1 MTHHEAIEAYILQHM
16 DEEND
21 YLKALYRQAHVKL
34 INPRMTSGH
43 LQGRLLKMLV
53 QMARPK
59 RVLEI
64 GTFAGYSALCMAE
77 GLGEGAM
84 LHTYEID
91 DELEDFTR
99 PWIEGS
105 PYGDKVCFHIGNA
118 LEEVPRLG
126 EVFDFVFMDGDKRQY
141 MEYYEMILQHTSPG
155 ALILADNTLWDGHV
169 VDKAYANDRQTVAI
183 KEFNAFVAADK
194 RVEKLILPLRDGL
207 TMIRKRQIT
216 MSS

>member
-1 MTHHEAIEAYILQHM
+1 MTHHEAIETYILQHM
-16 DEEND
+16 DEESD
-21 YLKALYRQAHVKL
+21 YLKSLYRQAHLKL

-53 QMARPK
+53 QLARPQ

-77 GLGEGAM
+77 GLGDGAV

-105 PYGDKVCFHIGNA
+105 PHGDKVCFHIGNA
-118 LEEVPRLG
+118 LEEVPQLG

-141 MEYYEMILQHTSPG
+141 MEYYEMILQYTSPG

-169 VDKAYANDRQTVAI
+169 VDKAYLNDRQTVAI
-183 KEFNAFVAADK
+183 NAFNAFVAADK

-207 TMIRKRQIT
+207 TMIRKK
-216 MSS
+216 

>member
-1 MTHHEAIEAYILQHM
+1 MTHDEAIEAYILQHM
-16 DEEND
+16 DEESD
-21 YLKALYRQAHVKL
+21 YLKALYRKAHLKL

-53 QMARPK
+53 QLARPK

-118 LEEVPRLG
+118 LEEVPQLG

-169 VDKAYANDRQTVAI
+169 VDKAYLNDRQTVAI
-183 KEFNAFVAADK
+183 NEFNAFVATDK

-207 TMIRKRQIT
+207 TMIRKK
-216 MSS
+216 

>member
-1 MTHHEAIEAYILQHM
+1 M
-16 DEEND
+16 DEESD
-21 YLKALYRQAHVKL
+21 YLKALYRQAHLKL

-53 QMARPK
+53 QLARPQ

-77 GLGEGAM
+77 GLEEGAL

-118 LEEVPRLG
+118 LEEVPQLG

-141 MEYYEMILQHTSPG
+141 MEYYEMILQHTSSG

-169 VDKAYANDRQTVAI
+169 VDKAYLNDRQTVAI
-183 KEFNAFVAADK
+183 NEFNAFVAADK

-207 TMIRKRQIT
+207 TMIRKK
-216 MSS
+216 

>member
-1 MTHHEAIEAYILQHM
+1 MTEAIDAYILAHM
-16 DEEND
+16 DEESD
-21 YLKALYRQAHVKL
+21 YLKALYRQTHVKL

-53 QMARPK
+53 QMIRPR

-64 GTFAGYSALCMAE
+64 GTFTGYSALCMAE
-77 GLGEGAM
+77 GLEEGAL

-105 PYGDKVCFHIGNA
+105 PYGDKVCFHIGNV
-118 LEEVPRLG
+118 LEEVPGLG
-126 EVFDFVFMDGDKRQY
+126 ETFDLVFMDGDKRQY
-141 MEYYEMILQHTSPG
+141 MEYYEMVMTHTSEH
-155 ALILADNTLWDGHV
+155 AIILADNTLWDGHV
-169 VDKAYANDRQTVAI
+169 VDKAYLADRQTAAI
-183 KEFNAFVAADK
+183 NEFNAFVAADK

-207 TMIRKRQIT
+207 TMIRKR
-216 MSS
+216 

>member
-16 DEEND
+16 DEESD
-21 YLKALYRQAHVKL
+21 YLKALYRKAHLKL

-53 QMARPK
+53 QLARPK

-77 GLGEGAM
+77 GLGEGAL

-118 LEEVPRLG
+118 LEEVPQLG

-169 VDKAYANDRQTVAI
+169 VDKAYLNDRQTVAI
-183 KEFNAFVAADK
+183 NEFNAFVAADK
-194 RVEKLILPLRDGL
+194 RVEKFILPLRDGL
-207 TMIRKRQIT
+207 TMIRKK
-216 MSS
+216 

>member
-1 MTHHEAIEAYILQHM
+1 MTEAIDAYILAHM
-16 DEEND
+16 DEESD
-21 YLKALYRQAHVKL
+21 YLKALYRQTHVKL

-53 QMARPK
+53 QMIRPR

-64 GTFAGYSALCMAE
+64 GTFTGYSALCMAE
-77 GLGEGAM
+77 GLEEGAL

-118 LEEVPRLG
+118 LEEVPGLG
-126 EVFDFVFMDGDKRQY
+126 ETFDLVFMDGDKRQY
-141 MEYYEMILQHTSPG
+141 MEYYEMVMTHTSEH
-155 ALILADNTLWDGHV
+155 AIILADNTLWDGHV
-169 VDKAYANDRQTVAI
+169 VDRAYLADRQTAAI
-183 KEFNAFVAADK
+183 NEFNAFVAADK

-207 TMIRKRQIT
+207 TMIRKR
-216 MSS
+216 

>member
-1 MTHHEAIEAYILQHM
+1 MTHTEAIETYILQHM
-16 DEEND
+16 DEESD

-53 QMARPK
+53 QLARPR

-77 GLGEGAM
+77 GLGEGTK

-141 MEYYEMILQHTSPG
+141 MEYYEMLLQHTSPG

-169 VDKAYANDRQTVAI
+169 VDKAYQNDRQTAAI
-183 KEFNAFVAADK
+183 NEFNAFVAADK

-207 TMIRKRQIT
+207 TMIRKK
-216 MSS
+216 

>member
-16 DEEND
+16 DEESD

-53 QMARPK
+53 QLSRPK

-77 GLGEGAM
+77 GLEEGAL

-105 PYGDKVCFHIGNA
+105 LYGDKVCFHIGNA
-118 LEEVPRLG
+118 IEEVPRLG

-141 MEYYEMILQHTSPG
+141 MEYYEMLLQHTSPG

-169 VDKAYANDRQTVAI
+169 VDKAYLTDRQTAAI
-183 KEFNAFVAADK
+183 NEFNAFVAADK

-207 TMIRKRQIT
+207 TMIRKK
-216 MSS
+216 

>member
-16 DEEND
+16 DEESD
-21 YLKALYRQAHVKL
+21 YLKMLYRQAHLKL

-53 QMARPK
+53 QLARPQ

-77 GLGEGAM
+77 GLCEGAL

-105 PYGDKVCFHIGNA
+105 PHGDKVCFHIGNA
-118 LEEVPRLG
+118 LEEVPLLG

-141 MEYYEMILQHTSPG
+141 MEYYEMILQHTSSG

-169 VDKAYANDRQTVAI
+169 VDKAYLNDRQTVAI
-183 KEFNAFVAADK
+183 NEFNAFVAADK

-207 TMIRKRQIT
+207 TMIRKK
-216 MSS
+216 

>member
-16 DEEND
+16 DEESD
-21 YLKALYRQAHVKL
+21 YLKALYRQAHLKL

-53 QMARPK
+53 QLARPK

-77 GLGEGAM
+77 GLGEEAM

-99 PWIEGS
+99 PWIENS
-105 PYGDKVCFHIGNA
+105 PYGDKVCLHIGNA
-118 LEEVPRLG
+118 LNEVPQLG

-169 VDKAYANDRQTVAI
+169 VDKAYQNDRQTAAI
-183 KEFNAFVAADK
+183 NEFNAFVAADQ

-207 TMIRKRQIT
+207 TMIRKK
-216 MSS
+216 

>member
-1 MTHHEAIEAYILQHM
+1 MTEAIDTYILAHM
-16 DEEND
+16 DEESD
-21 YLKALYRQAHVKL
+21 YLKALYRQTHVKL

-53 QMARPK
+53 QMIRPR

-64 GTFAGYSALCMAE
+64 GTFTGYSALCMAE
-77 GLGEGAM
+77 GLEEGAL

-118 LEEVPRLG
+118 LEEVPGLG
-126 EVFDFVFMDGDKRQY
+126 ETFDLVFMDGDKRQY
-141 MEYYEMILQHTSPG
+141 MEYYEMVMAHTSEH
-155 ALILADNTLWDGHV
+155 AIILADNTLWDGHV
-169 VDKAYANDRQTVAI
+169 VDKAYLADRQTAAI
-183 KEFNAFVAADK
+183 NEFNAFVAADK

-207 TMIRKRQIT
+207 TMIRKR
-216 MSS
+216 

>member
-16 DEEND
+16 DEESD
-21 YLKALYRQAHVKL
+21 YLKALYRQAHLKL

-53 QMARPK
+53 QLACPQ

-77 GLGEGAM
+77 GLGEGSL

-105 PYGDKVCFHIGNA
+105 PHGDKVCFHIGNA
-118 LEEVPRLG
+118 LEEVPQLG

-169 VDKAYANDRQTVAI
+169 VDKAYLNDRQTVAI
-183 KEFNAFVAADK
+183 NEFNAFVAADK

-207 TMIRKRQIT
+207 TMIRKK
-216 MSS
+216 

>member
-16 DEEND
+16 DEESD
-21 YLKALYRQAHVKL
+21 YLKALYRQAHLKL

-53 QMARPK
+53 QLARPQ

-77 GLGEGAM
+77 GLGEGAL

-118 LEEVPRLG
+118 LEEVPQLG

-141 MEYYEMILQHTSPG
+141 MEYYEMILQHTSSG

-169 VDKAYANDRQTVAI
+169 VDKAYLNDRQTVAI
-183 KEFNAFVAADK
+183 NEFNAFVAADK

-207 TMIRKRQIT
+207 TMIRKK
-216 MSS
+216 

>member
-1 MTHHEAIEAYILQHM
+1 MTHNEAIEAYILQHM
-16 DEEND
+16 DEESD
-21 YLKALYRQAHVKL
+21 YLKALYRQAHLKL

-53 QMARPK
+53 QLARPL

-77 GLGEGAM
+77 GLDEGAL

-105 PYGDKVCFHIGNA
+105 PYGDKVYFHIGNA
-118 LEEVPRLG
+118 LEEVPQLG

-169 VDKAYANDRQTVAI
+169 VDKAYLNDRQTVAI
-183 KEFNAFVAADK
+183 NEFNAFVAADK

-207 TMIRKRQIT
+207 TMIRKK
-216 MSS
+216 

>member
-1 MTHHEAIEAYILQHM
+1 MTHTEAIETYILQHM
-16 DEEND
+16 DEESD

-53 QMARPK
+53 QLARPQ

-77 GLGEGAM
+77 GLGEGAL

-118 LEEVPRLG
+118 LEEVPQLG

-141 MEYYEMILQHTSPG
+141 MEYYEMILQHTSSG

-169 VDKAYANDRQTVAI
+169 VDKAYLNDRQTVAI
-183 KEFNAFVAADK
+183 NEFNAFVAADK

-207 TMIRKRQIT
+207 TMIRKK
-216 MSS
+216 

>member
-1 MTHHEAIEAYILQHM
+1 MTHDEAIEAYILQHM
-16 DEEND
+16 DEESD
-21 YLKALYRQAHVKL
+21 YLKALYRKAHLKL

-53 QMARPK
+53 QLARPK

-77 GLGEGAM
+77 GLGEGAL

-118 LEEVPRLG
+118 LEEVPQLG

-169 VDKAYANDRQTVAI
+169 VDKAYLNDRQTVAI
-183 KEFNAFVAADK
+183 NEFNAFVAADK

-207 TMIRKRQIT
+207 TMIRKK
-216 MSS
+216 

>member
-1 MTHHEAIEAYILQHM
+1 MTHNEAIEAYILNHM
-16 DEEND
+16 DEESD
-21 YLKALYRQAHVKL
+21 YLKALYRQTHVKL

-53 QMARPK
+53 QMVRPH

-77 GLGEGAM
+77 GLGEGAL

-126 EVFDFVFMDGDKRQY
+126 EVFDMVFMDGDKRQY

-169 VDKAYANDRQTVAI
+169 VDSAYLGDRQTVAI
-183 KEFNAFVAADK
+183 NEFNAYVAADK

-207 TMIRKRQIT
+207 TMIRKK
-216 MSS
+216 

>member
-1 MTHHEAIEAYILQHM
+1 MTYHEAIEAYILQHM
-16 DEEND
+16 DEESD
-21 YLKALYRQAHVKL
+21 YLKALYRKAHLKL

-53 QMARPK
+53 QLTRPK

-77 GLGEGAM
+77 GLGEGAL

-118 LEEVPRLG
+118 LEEVPQLG

-169 VDKAYANDRQTVAI
+169 VDKAYLNDRQTVAI
-183 KEFNAFVAADK
+183 NEFNAFVAADK

-207 TMIRKRQIT
+207 TMIRKK
-216 MSS
+216 

>member
-16 DEEND
+16 DEESD
-21 YLKALYRQAHVKL
+21 YLKALYRQAHLKL

-53 QMARPK
+53 QLARPK

-77 GLGEGAM
+77 GLGDGAM

-99 PWIEGS
+99 PWIENS
-105 PYGDKVCFHIGNA
+105 PYGDKVCLHIGNA
-118 LEEVPRLG
+118 LNEVPQLG

-169 VDKAYANDRQTVAI
+169 VDKAYQNDRQTAAI
-183 KEFNAFVAADK
+183 NEFNAFVAADQ

-207 TMIRKRQIT
+207 TMIRKK
-216 MSS
+216 

>member
-1 MTHHEAIEAYILQHM
+1 MTHDEAIEAYILQHM
-16 DEEND
+16 DEESD
-21 YLKALYRQAHVKL
+21 YLKALYRQAHLKL

-53 QMARPK
+53 QLARPK

-118 LEEVPRLG
+118 LEEVPQLG

-169 VDKAYANDRQTVAI
+169 VDKAYLNDRQTMAI
-183 KEFNAFVAADK
+183 NEFNAFVATDK

-207 TMIRKRQIT
+207 TMIRKK
-216 MSS
+216 

>member
-1 MTHHEAIEAYILQHM
+1 MTHDEAIEAYILQHM
-16 DEEND
+16 DEESD
-21 YLKALYRQAHVKL
+21 YLKALYRQAHLKL

-53 QMARPK
+53 QLARPK

-77 GLGEGAM
+77 GLEEGAL

-118 LEEVPRLG
+118 LEEVPQLG
-126 EVFDFVFMDGDKRQY
+126 EVFDLVFMDGDKRQY

-169 VDKAYANDRQTVAI
+169 VDKAYLNDRQTVAI
-183 KEFNAFVAADK
+183 NKFNAFVAADP
-194 RVEKLILPLRDGL
+194 RVEKFILPLRDGL
-207 TMIRKRQIT
+207 TMIRKK
-216 MSS
+216 

>member
-16 DEEND
+16 DEESD
-21 YLKALYRQAHVKL
+21 YLKALYRQAHLKL
-34 INPRMTSGH
+34 LNPRMTSGH

-53 QMARPK
+53 QLARPQ

-77 GLGEGAM
+77 GLGEGAL

-118 LEEVPRLG
+118 LEEVPQLG

-141 MEYYEMILQHTSPG
+141 MEYYEMILHHTSSG

-169 VDKAYANDRQTVAI
+169 VDKAYLNDRQTVAI
-183 KEFNAFVAADK
+183 NEFNAFVAADK

-207 TMIRKRQIT
+207 TMIRKK
-216 MSS
+216 

>member
-16 DEEND
+16 DEESD
-21 YLKALYRQAHVKL
+21 YLKALYRKAHLKL

-53 QMARPK
+53 QLARPK

-77 GLGEGAM
+77 GLGEGAL

-118 LEEVPRLG
+118 LEEVPQLG

-169 VDKAYANDRQTVAI
+169 VDKAYLNDRQTMAI
-183 KEFNAFVAADK
+183 NEFNAFVAADK

-207 TMIRKRQIT
+207 TMIRKK
-216 MSS
+216 

>member
-1 MTHHEAIEAYILQHM
+1 MTHNEAIEAYILQHM
-16 DEEND
+16 DEESD
-21 YLKALYRQAHVKL
+21 YLKALYRQAHLKL

-53 QMARPK
+53 QLARPL

-77 GLGEGAM
+77 GLGEGAL

-118 LEEVPRLG
+118 LEEVPQLG

-169 VDKAYANDRQTVAI
+169 VDKAYLNDRQTMAI
-183 KEFNAFVAADK
+183 NEFNAFVAADK

-207 TMIRKRQIT
+207 TMIRKK
-216 MSS
+216 

>member
-16 DEEND
+16 DEESD
-21 YLKALYRQAHVKL
+21 YLKALYRQAHLKL

-53 QMARPK
+53 QLARPK

-77 GLGEGAM
+77 GLGEEAM

-99 PWIEGS
+99 PWIENS
-105 PYGDKVCFHIGNA
+105 PYGDKVCLHIGNA
-118 LEEVPRLG
+118 LNEVPQLG

-155 ALILADNTLWDGHV
+155 ALILADNTLWAGHV
-169 VDKAYANDRQTVAI
+169 VAKAYQNDRQTAAI
-183 KEFNAFVAADK
+183 NEFNAFVAADQ

-207 TMIRKRQIT
+207 TMIRKK
-216 MSS
+216 

>member
-1 MTHHEAIEAYILQHM
+1 
-16 DEEND
+16 
-21 YLKALYRQAHVKL
+21 
-34 INPRMTSGH
+34 
-43 LQGRLLKMLV
+43 MLV
-53 QMARPK
+53 QLARPL

-77 GLGEGAM
+77 GLGEGAL

-118 LEEVPRLG
+118 LEEVPQLG

-169 VDKAYANDRQTVAI
+169 VDKAYLNDRQTVAI
-183 KEFNAFVAADK
+183 NEFNAFVAADK

-207 TMIRKRQIT
+207 TMIRKK
-216 MSS
+216 

>member
-1 MTHHEAIEAYILQHM
+1 MTHTEAIETYILKHM
-16 DEEND
+16 DEESD

-43 LQGRLLKMLV
+43 LQGRLLNMLV
-53 QMARPK
+53 QLARPR

-77 GLGEGAM
+77 GLEEGAL

-141 MEYYEMILQHTSPG
+141 MEYYEMLLQHTSPG

-169 VDKAYANDRQTVAI
+169 VDKDYLNDRQTKAI
-183 KEFNAFVAADK
+183 NEFNAFVAADK

-207 TMIRKRQIT
+207 TMIRKK
-216 MSS
+216 

>member
-1 MTHHEAIEAYILQHM
+1 MTHHETIEAYILQHM
-16 DEEND
+16 DEESD
-21 YLKALYRQAHVKL
+21 YLKALYRQAHLKL

-53 QMARPK
+53 QIARPR

-77 GLGEGAM
+77 GLVDGAL

-118 LEEVPRLG
+118 LEEVPQLG

-169 VDKAYANDRQTVAI
+169 VDKAYLNDKQTVAI
-183 KEFNAFVAADK
+183 NEFNAFVASDK

-207 TMIRKRQIT
+207 TLIRKK
-216 MSS
+216 

>member
-16 DEEND
+16 DEESD
-21 YLKALYRQAHVKL
+21 YLKALYRQAHLKL

-53 QMARPK
+53 QIARPR

-77 GLGEGAM
+77 GLADGAL

-118 LEEVPRLG
+118 LEEVPQLG

-169 VDKAYANDRQTVAI
+169 VDKAYLNDKQTVAI
-183 KEFNAFVAADK
+183 NEFNAFVASDK

-207 TMIRKRQIT
+207 TLIRKK
-216 MSS
+216 

>member
-16 DEEND
+16 DEESD
-21 YLKALYRQAHVKL
+21 YLKALYRQAHLKL

-53 QMARPK
+53 QLARPK

-77 GLGEGAM
+77 GLGEGAL

-105 PYGDKVCFHIGNA
+105 PYGDKVRFHIGNA
-118 LEEVPRLG
+118 LEEIPHLG

-141 MEYYEMILQHTSPG
+141 MEYYEMILHHTSPG

-169 VDKAYANDRQTVAI
+169 VDKAYLNDRQTVAI
-183 KEFNAFVAADK
+183 NEFNAFVAADK

-207 TMIRKRQIT
+207 TLIKRVK
-216 MSS
+216 